1 MYRPKLNPLSKA
13 KNHESHT
20 SSSKIG
26 MGTSYGTGLKP
37 KIGRM
42 ADTTTPGYRPATTK
56 QVKTPPK
63 SVA

>member
-1 MYRPKLNPLSKA
+1 MYRPKLPVAKA
-13 KNHESHT
+13 KNHEAHT

-42 ADTTTPGYRPATTK
+42 ADTTTPGYRPVSPSQLK
-56 QVKTPPK
+56 KPPK